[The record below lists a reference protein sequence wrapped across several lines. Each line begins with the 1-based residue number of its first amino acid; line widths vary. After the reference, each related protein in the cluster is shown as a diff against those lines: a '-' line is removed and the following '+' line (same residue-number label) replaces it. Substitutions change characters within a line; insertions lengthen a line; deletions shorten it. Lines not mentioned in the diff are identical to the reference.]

1 MPAATWEIDAI
12 IQVLDPKAG
21 GPDAVA

>member
-12 IQVLDPKAG
+12 IQVLDLKVG